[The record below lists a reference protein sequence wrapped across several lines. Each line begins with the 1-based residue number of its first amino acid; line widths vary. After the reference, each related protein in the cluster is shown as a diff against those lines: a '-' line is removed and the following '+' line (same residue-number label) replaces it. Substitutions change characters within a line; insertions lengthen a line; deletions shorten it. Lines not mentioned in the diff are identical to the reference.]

1 MKKQKTNKDD
11 NEVKVKLVLK
21 KKLAPN
27 ENFLAIETT
36 TLIPDNIIIWPE
48 SRTLGQSES
57 KLSQGNYDGS
67 RVTKNH

>member
-21 KKLAPN
+21 KRISQLAPN

-36 TLIPDNIIIWPE
+36 TANIII
-48 SRTLGQSES
+48 
-57 KLSQGNYDGS
+57 
-67 RVTKNH
+67 